1 MASGQ
6 SGATDHSSQTV
17 KLEDTFTLLES
28 EDLAVVEGIRR
39 LILEHLS
46 SGEVLAFLLL
56 LYNCIHVA
64 NEKVS
69 CISMC
74 VVPCHWE

>member
-69 CISMC
+69 YISMC
-74 VVPCHWE
+74 VVTCH

>member
-56 LYNCIHVA
+56 YNCIHVA

-74 VVPCHWE
+74 DVPCH